1 MNNMIYYNATRS
13 VPEEAKKEIKGGR
26 LRGMIDI
33 NPMWRIKTL
42 TEQFGPVGVGW
53 YYDIKS
59 KIIQDGAN
67 GEKAAFVDI
76 DLYVKINDE
85 WSKPIQGTGGSSFVA
100 KERGGL
106 YTSDECFKMAL
117 TDAISVSCKV
127 LGIGADVYYEKDKT
141 KYTNDTIADTT
152 AKQNLKKK
160 DSVTAGEQERLTAG
174 IKMIGGLV
182 DELIKEKADKKD
194 IANIIKEHFK
204 TKKGNKSSNFNA
216 IKDLKTATNVYNA
229 LKTFKEKI
237 QKESAA
243 KDE

>member
-1 MNNMIYYNATRS
+1 MDNMIYYNATRS
-13 VPEEAKKEIKGGR
+13 VPKEAKKEIKGGR

-59 KIIQDGAN
+59 KTIQDGAN

-76 DLYVKINDE
+76 DLYVKINGE
-85 WSKPIQGTGGSSFVA
+85 WSNPIQGTGGSSFVA

-117 TDAISVSCKV
+117 TDAISVSCKA

-141 KYTNDTIADTT
+141 KYTDDTIT
-152 AKQNLKKK
+152 KQNLKKK
-160 DSVTAGEQERLTAG
+160 DNVRAGEQERLTAG
-174 IKMIGGLV
+174 IKIIRELV
-182 DELIKEKADKKD
+182 DELIKAEVDKKD

-204 TKKGNKSSNFNA
+204 TESGSKSSNFNA

-229 LKTFKEKI
+229 LKAFKEKI